1 MARGSPGH
9 ACFTPGKGRPRVQPK
24 GPESASCV
32 GSWGALFWCKKYLF
46 FSPARGRKRL
56 FKNHE
61 LRTAYPSLPEPFPS
75 RWVRISR
82 PGSDWRRKP
91 RIQMRKPVMG
101 GKPPRDRAFARSGRT
116 VDGDDHPQR
125 FPGRIARDRLLN
137 PAARLSSARHAA
149 TKGKMAAPLCVG

>member
-1 MARGSPGH
+1 M
-9 ACFTPGKGRPRVQPK
+9 
-24 GPESASCV
+24 
-32 GSWGALFWCKKYLF
+32 
-46 FSPARGRKRL
+46 GRKRL

-125 FPGRIARDRLLN
+125 FPGRIARDRLLESRG
-137 PAARLSSARHAA
+137 AAVERPPTTRRTQGGLAV
-149 TKGKMAAPLCVG
+149 PLYVG